1 MCTLRSNQRLGER
14 ELRCLVFR
22 GSAVM
27 MLHEEVKLR
36 EEKQV
41 LSFSMGLNRGQDQG
55 GAQRGLGCPKQHG
68 SPVPLVGN

>member
-1 MCTLRSNQRLGER
+1 MCTLRSNQSLGER

-41 LSFSMGLNRGQDQG
+41 LSFFVGLNRDQDQG